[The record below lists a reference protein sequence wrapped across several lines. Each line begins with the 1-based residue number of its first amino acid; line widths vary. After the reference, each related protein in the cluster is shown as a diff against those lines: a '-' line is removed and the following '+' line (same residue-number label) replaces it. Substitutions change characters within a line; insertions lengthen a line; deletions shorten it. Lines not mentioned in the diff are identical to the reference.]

1 MKICNACGAKYDDT
15 FRFCPADG
23 MPLRE
28 TVVAEV
34 EEVSC
39 GEEFHV
45 DPSHLKKEF
54 ALTLMESGNL
64 PSRLAVEIRYFQSEL
79 KHIWPEFKRD
89 PVGFG
94 LSSARKCV
102 FVVKRQILAPN
113 VAAGILSACLIVTS
127 IVVGV
132 FLVERRARS
141 SSDLEVANRDDA
153 TQEVAMIEL
162 GCLSQPD
169 KSKGVGLA
177 GTGRVGFQRDKGEGS
192 SPQQRR
198 AQGGGSGGNHDL
210 FVAQA
215 GKLPQPSVIPAA
227 IPKLPPIN
235 KTTLPAAGIDID
247 PALWQ
252 DIKAPVYGDPRSKS
266 QISSNGPGDG
276 GGMGTNQGTG
286 IGDGRG
292 PGVGPGE
299 DGNIGGGPRQIGGR
313 GPGGST
319 GNNPD
324 PDRVWA
330 VKEVEQ
336 KARLLSKPEPHYS
349 EEARRNQITG
359 TVVLRVV
366 FSSSGEVSNIR
377 AVSLLP
383 FGLTER
389 AIDAAR
395 QIRFVPATRGGRP
408 VSVYMQLEYNFNL
421 Y

>member
-1 MKICNACGAKYDDT
+1 
-15 FRFCPADG
+15 

-34 EEVSC
+34 EEISC
-39 GEEFHV
+39 GEEFHA

-54 ALTLMESGNL
+54 ALTLIDSGHL
-64 PSRLAVEIRYFQSEL
+64 PTRLAVEIRYFQGEL
-79 KHIWPEFKRD
+79 KHMWPEFKRD

-102 FVVKRQILAPN
+102 IVMKRQILVPN
-113 VAAGILSACLIVTS
+113 VAAGILTACLIVTS
-127 IVVGV
+127 ILLGV
-132 FLVERRARS
+132 LVLEKRGHPFPEPGSA
-141 SSDLEVANRDDA
+141 DLDDA
-153 TQEVAMIEL
+153 AQESAMID
-162 GCLSQPD
+162 LSSLKQPD
-169 KSKGVGLA
+169 ESKGVGLE
-177 GTGRVGFQRDKGEGS
+177 GKGRVGFQRDKGEGS
-192 SPQQRR
+192 SPEQRR
-198 AQGGGSGGNHDL
+198 AGGGGSGGNHDL

-252 DIKAPVYGDPRSKS
+252 DIKSPVYGDPRSKS
-266 QISSNGPGDG
+266 QIPSNGSGDG
-276 GGMGTNQGTG
+276 GGMGTNEGTG

-313 GPGGST
+313 GPGGGT

-324 PDRVWA
+324 PDRVWP
-330 VKEVEQ
+330 VREVEQ
-336 KARLLSKPEPHYS
+336 KARLLAKPEPHYS

-366 FSSSGEVSNIR
+366 FSSTGEVSNIR

-389 AIDAAR
+389 AIAAAR